1 MKTSTLLL
9 SALAGT
15 AAMTA
20 FSYLISGKQN
30 KNFKEPELLG
40 KAVKRALPAMGKEP
54 SQFAGWLLH
63 VGTGVIFAAATERMW
78 VRAKANRNMGRVL
91 GIGMINGA
99 AGVMMWEILFK
110 LHPAPPKHK
119 PAKFFGHLLL
129 AHIVFSGTV
138 IAVLEIEKK

>member
-1 MKTSTLLL
+1 MKTSSILL

-30 KNFKEPELLG
+30 RNFKEPELLG
-40 KAVKRALPAMGKEP
+40 KAVERALPAVGKEP
-54 SQFAGWLLH
+54 AQFAGWLLH

-78 VRAKANRNMGRVL
+78 LRARANRNIGQVL
-91 GIGMINGA
+91 GIGIVNGA
-99 AGVMMWEILFK
+99 AGMIMWEILFK
-110 LHPAPPKHK
+110 LHPAPPKHR

-138 IAVLEIEKK
+138 ITVLENEKK